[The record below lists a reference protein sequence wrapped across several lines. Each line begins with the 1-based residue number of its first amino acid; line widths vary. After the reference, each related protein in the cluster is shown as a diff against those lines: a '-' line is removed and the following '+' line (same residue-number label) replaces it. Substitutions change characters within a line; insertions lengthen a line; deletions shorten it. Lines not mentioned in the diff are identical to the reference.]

1 MIVIIIVVVL
11 LILSVFAIRY
21 IISDLF
27 IPIGMIMPFVL
38 VLVCCVLYLISVP
51 VGHYHSKGVI
61 AEYHSVSISIR
72 NARHQN
78 VSEIESYAIQRDITK
93 WNACIVRMKYLNSL
107 PILDPLISDEINNLR
122 ILK

>member
-21 IISDLF
+21 IILDLF

-38 VLVCCVLYLISVP
+38 VLVCCVLYLMSVP
-51 VGHYHSKGVI
+51 VVYYDSKGII
-61 AEYHSVSISIR
+61 AEYYSVSASIK
-72 NARHQN
+72 NARSRN
-78 VSEIESYAIQRDITK
+78 VPEIESYAIQREIIK
-93 WNACIVRMKYLNSL
+93 WNAGIARMKYLNSL
-107 PILDPLISDEINNLR
+107 PILDPLIPDEINNLR

>member
-21 IISDLF
+21 ITLNLF
-27 IPIGMIMPFVL
+27 IPIGMIMPFML

-51 VGHYHSKGVI
+51 VGYYDSKGVI
-61 AEYHSVSISIR
+61 AEYHRVSISIR
-72 NARHQN
+72 NTRHQN
-78 VSEIESYAIQRDITK
+78 ASAIESYVIQRDIIE
-93 WNACIVRMKYLNSL
+93 WNARIARMKYLNSL
-107 PILDPLISDEINNLR
+107 PILDPLIPDEINSLR

>member
-21 IISDLF
+21 IILDIF

-51 VGHYHSKGVI
+51 VGYYHSKRFI
-61 AEYHSVSISIR
+61 TEYHRVSISIR
-72 NARHQN
+72 NTKHQN
-78 VSEIESYAIQRDITK
+78 VSAIESYAIQRDIIK
-93 WNACIVRMKYLNSL
+93 WNARIAGMKYLNSL
-107 PILDPLISDEINNLR
+107 PILDPLISDEINNLKV
-122 ILK
+122 LE